1 MSGDGSSDNGN
12 RTVFRPSPLAGMR
25 GGSAGS
31 GQSASGQPP
40 VAQPP
45 SGGVS
50 WGAPPPIPQPPPA
63 PPAAPPQGFGAP
75 PAGFGEPPPAFA
87 APAPVMGTNRRLN
100 DDDIP
105 VPSRPRDT
113 RSPLVIEAGT
123 VLALAASV
131 RSGRARIALPDLHRE
146 AMEAVAAYDRAIA
159 PLYPEETRM
168 RARYAICATIDDIAQ
183 NLPGIGGDGAEW
195 ARRSLVVSF
204 FRENIG
210 GDRFWQLVDDLLARP
225 GQNAE
230 LIELYADCLA
240 AGFEGR
246 FRIMPDGR
254 ARLQQ
259 ILTSLYGALEHPRS
273 LSQTEIAP
281 MWRGADAPL
290 RKISPWSRVAL
301 AAAAAVA
308 LLLGIYI
315 VLRLLLMTAGTDSLN
330 AAKALMPRE
339 NLRLSRVGA
348 APPPPLESGQ
358 LMRLRQFLEPE
369 IRQNLV
375 VVEEDGSTV
384 RVRTTV
390 GQLFRSGS
398 DQLEPGRAELFARIG
413 RAVEAEPGQV
423 TVEGHSDSDQISGL
437 AFPDNTALS
446 QARAQTVAGILG
458 SVLSNPGRIA
468 VQGYGD
474 SRPVADNATPEG
486 KALNRRVEIVI
497 PRQP

>member
-50 WGAPPPIPQPPPA
+50 WGAPPPIPQTPPA
-63 PPAAPPQGFGAP
+63 QPSAPPQGYGAP
-75 PAGFGEPPPAFA
+75 PAGFGEPPPSFA
-87 APAPVMGTNRRLN
+87 APTPVTGVNRRLN

-246 FRIMPDGR
+246 FRVMPDGR

-259 ILTSLYGALEHPRS
+259 ILTNLYGALEHPRS

-474 SRPVADNATPEG
+474 SRPVADNATPDG